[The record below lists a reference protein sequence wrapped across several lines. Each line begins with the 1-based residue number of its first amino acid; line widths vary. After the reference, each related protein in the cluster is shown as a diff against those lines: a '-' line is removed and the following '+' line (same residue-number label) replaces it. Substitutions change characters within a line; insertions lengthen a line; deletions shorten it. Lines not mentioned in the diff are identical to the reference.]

1 MLDGKSYVTSRG
13 LRAFEGAS
21 TGLPFERL
29 LQSGQKLCRPT
40 DFFFFSSLLFSS
52 SRHSSGWTRMLRENT
67 LEFLIVNLD
76 SGTDNFK
83 HDSFPAV
90 FFFFSFQRLNMNIHF
105 YTSCKKRDIS
115 GIHKIE

>member
-1 MLDGKSYVTSRG
+1 MEKVTLPHEAFERSRG
-13 LRAFEGAS
+13 LRRGFHSSDCCNRDKNCAVQPISSF
-21 TGLPFERL
+21 PL
-29 LQSGQKLCRPT
+29 L
-40 DFFFFSSLLFSS
+40 FSSLL
-52 SRHSSGWTRMLRENT
+52 RAIRPDDMLRENT

-83 HDSFPAV
+83 HDSFPAL